1 MVSKGGRRSPFG
13 SGSSNRREKR
23 PVGMGFQRGT
33 AFHLAHDF
41 PQESLVCYTFMK
53 QTEYEND
60 ECPVETRFISVFFRC
75 ERLIPQ
81 REKLEQRKGTG
92 EVTYVT
98 EPVPARSAE

>member
-1 MVSKGGRRSPFG
+1 MFPITGKCSKSVDMFLT
-13 SGSSNRREKR
+13 NRQN
-23 PVGMGFQRGT
+23 VDMFLGT
-33 AFHLAHDF
+33 NG
-41 PQESLVCYTFMK
+41 
-53 QTEYEND
+53 ND
-60 ECPVETRFISVFFRC
+60 ECPVEARSISVFFRC

>member
-1 MVSKGGRRSPFG
+1 MVKRTNDAAQEESKETVGFVAEDSKGDSVPFG
-13 SGSSNRREKR
+13 TRLSG
-23 PVGMGFQRGT
+23 
-33 AFHLAHDF
+33 
-41 PQESLVCYTFMK
+41 ESLVCYTFMK
-53 QTEYEND
+53 QTEYGND
-60 ECPVETRFISVFFRC
+60 ECPVEARSISVFFLC